1 MSQLPTVRLSNAQVS
16 TYLHGLLQDPELRL
30 QADAAWAQA
39 REFIELARAADL
51 QRWLQ
56 PLRSAPGPGHCALED
71 LFAGNLQF
79 KVRAYALRED
89 DLERIREHAEEFIAP
104 LQAIANSSTLCMEHY
119 QTLSQRVNDLLG
131 GAGRKTFYSEIC
143 KVAATLQPEVLVL
156 ILPKEKLFAVY
167 RWLIEHIGLPEG
179 PERWDRDSGGRL
191 DWYQCSYI
199 LCRYLRGCAGAVM
212 SPYGVTAPVYA
223 LRLRE
228 DITALRGA
236 PLLGNASLA
245 PDEQFVRRLRE
256 HLERSRNLILYGAP
270 GTGKSYYAQQVMRG
284 GTVFVTTFHP
294 GYDYCDFVG
303 SYQPL
308 AAADGDGRPM
318 VTYAFV
324 PQIFLRAYTA
334 AWMQWLDYLEHRA
347 QDPGSDPRRVFL
359 DIEEINRGNCARIF
373 GDVFQLLD
381 RDQDGYSRYKI
392 DVGHDCAACLR
403 QLLGEHL
410 GVHLQ
415 AYVQEMQRLD
425 DAGGQHDHA
434 AGSEFTSLRLPPN
447 LYLLATMNT
456 SDQSLFPMDSAFKR
470 RWDWE
475 YVAINYRRAD
485 DVYVDVSRRYY
496 RWSDF
501 LASVNERVSA
511 LTMSE
516 DKLLGPYFIA
526 ADQYSIISFDDLRGK
541 VFFYLWDEIYRHEM
555 DNADSIFRYHPPV
568 ENAGNGSQ
576 PEADAA
582 GEDSVTF
589 SRLFDEDGEQVMA
602 YILCEQLGLREFREK
617 EEKE

>member
-1 MSQLPTVRLSNAQVS
+1 MSDLSGARLGDAQVS
-16 TYLHGLLQDPELRL
+16 AYLRGLLQEGELHS
-30 QADAAWAQA
+30 QAEAAWAQA
-39 REFIELARAADL
+39 REFIELARSADL

-56 PLRSAPGPGHCALED
+56 PLRHAPGPGHCALED

-89 DLERIREHAEEFIAP
+89 DLACIREHATEFMAP
-104 LQAIANSSTLCMEHY
+104 LQAIANSTTLCLEHY

-131 GAGRKTFYSEIC
+131 GPGRKTFYSEIC

-179 PERWDRDSGGRL
+179 PERRDRDRGAL

-199 LCRYLRGCAGAVM
+199 LCRYLRGCAGEVM
-212 SPYGVTAPVYA
+212 GPPGVTAPAYA

-228 DITALRGA
+228 DITARGGA
-236 PLLGNASLA
+236 ALLGNAGLA
-245 PDEQFVRRLRE
+245 PDEQFVRRLRD
-256 HLERSRNLILYGAP
+256 HLGRSRNLILYGAP
-270 GTGKSYYAQQVMRG
+270 GTGKSYYAQQVMHG

-303 SYQPL
+303 AYQPL
-308 AAADGDGRPM
+308 AALDGDGRPM

-334 AWMQWLDYLEHRA
+334 AWMGWLDYLEHRA
-347 QDPGSDPRRVFL
+347 VDPGRDPQRVFL

-381 RDQDGYSRYKI
+381 RDPDGYSRYKI
-392 DVGHDCAACLR
+392 DVGHDCAACLK

-410 GVHLQ
+410 SGRLP

-425 DAGGQHDHA
+425 EAGGQHDHA
-434 AGSEFTSLRLPPN
+434 ADFEFTSLRLPPN

-485 DVYVDVSRRYY
+485 EVYVDVSRRYY

-501 LASVNERVSA
+501 LASVNGRISA

-526 ADQYSIISFDDLRGK
+526 ADQYGIISFDDLRGK

-555 DNADSIFRYHPPV
+555 DNADSIFRYHPP
-568 ENAGNGSQ
+568 AAAASAPQ

-582 GEDSVTF
+582 GEDGVTF

-617 EEKE
+617 E